1 MSKTTSYADLGKAP
15 ADLAGKGY
23 PAASTFKVN
32 HEATIPC
39 GAVFKNSFS
48 TTSAGKVNFTVEP
61 EYKWN
66 FDKVPVA
73 FKGKWTSDNEC
84 EASLAVSDLAV
95 NGTEVKPWFKRANDD
110 KTKKSVSSG
119 GLQLGFVNNQFNVS
133 VKTETPADLS
143 KHKVDASVVL
153 QFPDNLFW
161 GVNAQYT
168 HSQAKE
174 EKEPKVSPWLLQGRL
189 HYAQPASSSSLTLSY
204 EVDPKDKADVK
215 VPQYQ
220 ITWFQKVNS
229 DLQVATSF
237 VIPPGKQ
244 PSATVAS
251 EHKWDASTS
260 VKSKVVVGA
269 KNRVAVAYT
278 QQVTP
283 YAVATVGAD
292 LNANKLVGSSNG
304 DQSDHS
310 FGFELKL
317 K

>member
-1 MSKTTSYADLGKAP
+1 LGKAP

-39 GAVFKNSFS
+39 GALFKNSFS

-73 FKGKWTSDNEC
+73 FKGKWTSDNEA
-84 EASLAVSDLAV
+84 EGSLAVSDLAV
-95 NGTEVKPWFKRANDD
+95 SGTEFKPWFKRANDE
-110 KTKKSVSSG
+110 KTKKLVTSG
-119 GLQLGFVNNQFNVS
+119 GLSLGFVNNQVNVV

-143 KHKVDASVVL
+143 QHKVDVQAVF

-161 GVNAQYT
+161 GVNGQYT
-168 HSQAKE
+168 HAQGKAESAEGSKS
-174 EKEPKVSPWLLQGRL
+174 SPWLVQGRL
-189 HYAQPASSSSLTLSY
+189 HYVQPASNSSLTLSY

-220 ITWFQKVNS
+220 ISWYQKVNS
-229 DLQVATSF
+229 DLTVSTAF

-251 EHKWDASTS
+251 EHKWDSSTS